1 MVHDNQMPVRQR
13 SDGMAAVCGHNGN
26 DAWLYNLGSSVDGYL
41 EFALNHFVDLI
52 LKMEVLVNLG
62 SGCELL
68 VRERHAAGVK
78 IASFPPR

>member
-1 MVHDNQMPVRQR
+1 MATMPGFTI
-13 SDGMAAVCGHNGN
+13 SD
-26 DAWLYNLGSSVDGYL
+26 LPDGYL